1 MALTIAVHSYKGGSG
16 KTSFAI
22 NLASAYAA
30 AGKSVCLLDVDLKA
44 PSSFN
49 YLLPEA
55 KYWVNDIFEGRYG
68 VMDVVVDVSKKMGTE
83 GHFYVGYSNPDIL
96 AVRDVSSKDR
106 KWQARAL
113 KFLMNAKRDLVSA
126 GIDIVI
132 LDTGAGVDF
141 TSVNAIAVADH
152 VVMVSKPGV
161 SRQRSMEQVIKGVYL
176 PLEKN
181 CSIVENMCHKD
192 NPVDLSGEGKF
203 NYPVLAS
210 IPCMCDVAV
219 RCDNEVLV
227 LSEPDHNFSKNIVK
241 AMGSINDLCF

>member
-1 MALTIAVHSYKGGSG
+1 MSLTIAVHSYKGGSG

-22 NLASAYAA
+22 NLASAYASV
-30 AGKSVCLLDVDLKA
+30 GKSVCLLDVDLKA

-55 KYWVNDIFEGRYG
+55 KRWVNDVFEGRYG
-68 VMDVVVDVSKKMGTE
+68 VMDVVMDVSKEMGTA
-83 GHFYVGYSNPDIL
+83 GAFDVGYSNPDIL

-106 KWQARAL
+106 KWQSKAL
-113 KFLMNAKRDLVSA
+113 KFLMNAKRDLSNI
-126 GIDIVI
+126 GIDVVI

-152 VVMVSKPGV
+152 VVMVGKPGA
-161 SRQRSMEQVIKGVYL
+161 SRQRAIDQVVKGIYI

-181 CSIVENMCHKD
+181 CSIVENMGHA
-192 NPVDLSGEGKF
+192 NNSTDLSYEGQF
-203 NYPVLAS
+203 DLPVLAS

-227 LSEPDHNFSKNIVK
+227 LTEPEHSFSKNIFN
-241 AMGSINDLCF
+241 AMRAIDKLTS